1 VLMMLEDDDERL
13 ERFREV
19 LRVLAPNLP
28 LRVWRD
34 AHAMIR
40 EAGSLL
46 PSTVLI
52 SLDHDLEP
60 EPGGSDPGDGYM
72 VAQWLVSQPI
82 IRPVIVHSSNGERS
96 TWMAGA
102 LDLEGWRHYRVAPLG
117 DDWIELDWRRLVRR
131 LLKRAQQNRSSR

>member
-1 VLMMLEDDDERL
+1 
-13 ERFREV
+13 V
-19 LRVLAPNLP
+19 LRELAPDMP

-46 PSTVLI
+46 PSTILI

-60 EPGGSDPGDGYM
+60 YLGSSDPGDGYM

-82 IRPVIVHSSNGERS
+82 VRPVIVHSSNGERS

-102 LDLEGWRHYRVAPLG
+102 FDLGRWRHYRIAPLG
-117 DDWIELDWRRLVRR
+117 DDWVEVDWRRLVSR
-131 LLKRAQQNRSSR
+131 LLKRARRSGAGQ